1 MEFLEGVS
9 SLANFI
15 KQYGIYVSIVLLL
28 IVNYFLFINLR
39 PSKDWTHKSF
49 FCHSCHWISHF
60 FNREEEIQCM
70 HCESE
75 NISKNHI
82 FNSIF
87 AMLLIQ
93 FNFFFQRFNIPFIG
107 FFLLAF
113 WNYPNVIITYSILV
127 LILNKKIKNILS
139 NIFLIINEK
148 IKTLIKEKIKERA
161 NTLKTIEYKNN
172 EDEIDWFEKSEII
185 WFLYDQNKFTIKWFT
200 EYFDNTSKTEAENV
214 LKSLEKNNIIIKD
227 SLQWNARILNSEI
240 TIQEIKEIINK
251 IKSFKNTN
259 PVLKITWWFRRKKEL
274 ENKNNEEGGK
284 EKSNIYKFNIDK
296 KKEDDVVSDNPVLFT
311 NRRIAI

>member
-1 MEFLEGVS
+1 
-9 SLANFI
+9 
-15 KQYGIYVSIVLLL
+15 
-28 IVNYFLFINLR
+28 
-39 PSKDWTHKSF
+39 
-49 FCHSCHWISHF
+49 
-60 FNREEEIQCM
+60 M

-172 EDEIDWFEKSEII
+172 EDEID
-185 WFLYDQNKFTIKWFT
+185 
-200 EYFDNTSKTEAENV
+200 
-214 LKSLEKNNIIIKD
+214 
-227 SLQWNARILNSEI
+227 
-240 TIQEIKEIINK
+240 
-251 IKSFKNTN
+251 
-259 PVLKITWWFRRKKEL
+259 
-274 ENKNNEEGGK
+274 
-284 EKSNIYKFNIDK
+284 
-296 KKEDDVVSDNPVLFT
+296 
-311 NRRIAI
+311 